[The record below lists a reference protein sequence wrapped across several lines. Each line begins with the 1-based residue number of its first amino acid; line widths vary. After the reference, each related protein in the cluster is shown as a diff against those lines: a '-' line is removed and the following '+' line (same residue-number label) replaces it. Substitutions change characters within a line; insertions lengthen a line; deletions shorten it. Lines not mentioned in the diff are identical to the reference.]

1 MNAVVITGATGFIGR
16 HLVRYML
23 DRGLDVY
30 AVVRSCAA
38 EGLPAHERLY
48 AVEGE
53 ISHWETLTAHL
64 PQEPE
69 AFIHL
74 AWTGA
79 APEYRNNT
87 CVQNDN
93 VALCLNGVKLA
104 SAIHAK
110 RFILPGST
118 MEYAYCGGPIE
129 ADSCPSPQNA
139 YGASKIAARFL
150 CQSLCEELG
159 LPFIYVVITG
169 IYSAD
174 RRDSN
179 VITYAITELL
189 SGRRPSFTALEQLWD
204 YVHIDDVVRALYLT
218 ALRGKPGAF
227 YTVGHGDN
235 WPLSNYIYKI
245 RNLIDPALPM
255 GIGDIPYKNGRLP
268 SSCVDLTAIRKD
280 TGFEPQVPFEQG
292 IREVIERLREEIEI
306 AG

>member
-1 MNAVVITGATGFIGR
+1 MNSIIITGASGFIGR

-30 AVVRSCAA
+30 ALVRQGA
-38 EGLPAHERLY
+38 GGRLPAHERLHV
-48 AVEGE
+48 VEGE
-53 ISHWETLTAHL
+53 LSQWEELSERL
-64 PQEPE
+64 PREPE

-74 AWTGA
+74 AWIGA
-79 APEYRNNT
+79 APEQRDRT
-87 CVQNDN
+87 DMQKEN
-93 VALCLNGVKLA
+93 VPLCMNGVRLA
-104 SAIHAK
+104 AAISAK

-118 MEYAYCGGPIE
+118 MEYAYCGGLIE
-129 ADSCPSPQNA
+129 ADSCPTPQNA
-139 YGASKIAARFL
+139 YGSAKIAARFL
-150 CQSLCEELG
+150 CQSLCEERG

-189 SGRRPSFTALEQLWD
+189 AGRRPRFTALEQLWD

-235 WPLSNYIYKI
+235 WPLSNYIYMI
-245 RNLIDPALPM
+245 RDLIDPALPL
-255 GIGDIPYKNGRLP
+255 GIGEIPYKNGRLP
-268 SSCVDLTAIRKD
+268 SSCVDLTAIRED
-280 TGFEPQVPFEQG
+280 VGFEPEVPFEQG
-292 IREVIERLREEIEI
+292 IREVIERLRTEMV
-306 AG
+306 G